1 MELTD
6 KQARQVYAIVK
17 NYGEI
22 KTLKGE
28 PFTGQTILFEDY
40 KQYKN
45 GNVRFSITI
54 VNTDEVRSIWY
65 SQLIQS
71 YFSENLAC
79 QYFPK
84 IQFIDKEI
92 VPINNIEKE
101 SFISKVIGHAFFVS
115 QQEDALYTYD
125 RKAKQWPFFEDY
137 EEAINYMQEK
147 IEENKIPSVAM
158 LLRFAQCYNLTE
170 IKFKFDRE
178 LLLE

>member
-6 KQARQVYAIVK
+6 KQTKQVYAILER
-17 NYGEI
+17 YGKKKRLKREPI
-22 KTLKGE
+22 TGKTI
-28 PFTGQTILFEDY
+28 QFEDY

-45 GNVRFSITI
+45 GNVRFRITI
-54 VNTDEVRSIWY
+54 VNTDEVSSIWY

-79 QYFPK
+79 LYFPE
-84 IQFIDKEI
+84 IQFKDGEI

-115 QQEDALYTYD
+115 QQEDALYTFD
-125 RKAKQWPFFEDY
+125 RKAKQWPFFEDE

-147 IEENKIPSVAM
+147 IGENKIPSVAM
-158 LLRFAQCYNLTE
+158 LLRFAQCYNFTE
-170 IKFKFDRE
+170 I
-178 LLLE
+178 